1 MTIKYIF
8 CINTGR
14 CGSDYLTELLSK
26 AENAVSLHEGVPLM
40 NGSPMQK
47 FNAGDDS
54 ELRKLMPLKMREIRK
69 KSKNERKI
77 YCETNHSF
85 IKGWGY
91 LIPDVY
97 VPQEEIG
104 VIILRRDVDKT
115 AYSLL
120 RVHDVPGASEWAR
133 TWLLSPNSPRNLS
146 QPGDNANPYALCKWY
161 VEETY
166 LRAEEY
172 KRMFPKIRYIECE
185 LEQLNNYDFV
195 VGMFSFLDLVPTPAL
210 QDAVGRVLNVKNE
223 WPKLPVEELLTAP
236 KYPSADG
243 LEEIARD
250 ALITKMVNYL
260 QEKKANEIAKAQPD
274 LAMGGSLA
282 MEANRIVAFSEKEL
296 EEVFKYSLIFTETEG
311 ILIWEFLHTINPS
324 DLLLI
329 ACERSAPPGIHYT
342 YNFNNILGIG
352 RMVQKLGL
360 QAIFQVIWMMTKG
373 IWKRDYSHRQFVP

>member
-8 CINTGR
+8 CINPGR

-26 AENAVSLHEGVPLM
+26 AENAVSIHEGVPIM

-54 ELRKLMPLKMREIRK
+54 ELRELMPLKMREIRK
-69 KSKNERKI
+69 KSKNDRKI

-97 VPQEEIG
+97 VPQEVIG

-210 QDAVGRVLNVKNE
+210 QDAVGRVLNVRNE
-223 WPKLPVEELLTAP
+223 WPKLPVEELLIAP

-296 EEVFKYSLIFTETEG
+296 EEVFKYSLIFTETER
-311 ILIWEFLHTINPS
+311 ILIWEFLHTIHSS

-329 ACERSAPPGIHYT
+329 ACERSGPPGIHYT
-342 YNFNNILGIG
+342 YNYNIFGIG
-352 RMVQKLGL
+352 MIVQKLGL
-360 QAIFQVIWMMTKG
+360 QAIFLVIWMMTKG
-373 IWKRDYSHRQFVP
+373 RWKRDYSHRQFVP

>member
-26 AENAVSLHEGVPLM
+26 AENAVSIHEGVPIM

-47 FNAGDDS
+47 FNTGDDS
-54 ELRKLMPLKMREIRK
+54 ELRELMPLKMREIRK
-69 KSKNERKI
+69 KSKNGRKI

-91 LIPDVY
+91 LIPNAY

-104 VIILRRDVDKT
+104 IIILRRDVDKT

-120 RVHDVPGASEWAR
+120 RVHDVPGASEWTR

-146 QPGDNANPYALCKWY
+146 QPGENANPYALCKWY

-195 VGMFSFLDLVPTPAL
+195 VEMFSLLGLVPTPTL
-210 QDAVGRVLNVKNE
+210 PDAVGRVLNVRNE
-223 WPKLPVEELLTAP
+223 WPKLPLEELLAAP

-243 LEEIARD
+243 LEEITRD

-260 QEKKANEIAKAQPD
+260 QENKANEIATAQPD

-282 MEANRIVAFSEKEL
+282 MEANRIIAYSETEL
-296 EEVFKYSLIFTETEG
+296 EELFKYSLMFTETEG
-311 ILIWEFLHTINPS
+311 ILIWEFLRTINSS

-352 RMVQKLGL
+352 MMVHKLGL
-360 QAIFQVIWMMTKG
+360 QAIFQVIWMMAKG
-373 IWKRDYSHRQFVP
+373 IWKRDYSHRQFVS